1 MDRVVDLD
9 QVALA
14 WGRVRVDLIW
24 VLVDR
29 VVDLALV
36 VQDQVP
42 VDQVAHKEDLLDRAV
57 LVEAI
62 LEEVK
67 VQSFFVDEN
76 KVELKK
82 IFITKSFFF

>member
-1 MDRVVDLD
+1 VDP
-9 QVALA
+9 
-14 WGRVRVDLIW
+14 
-24 VLVDR
+24 
-29 VVDLALV
+29 ALV

-67 VQSFFVDEN
+67 VQSFFVDE
-76 KVELKK
+76 KK
-82 IFITKSFFF
+82 LNLTENIYYQEFFF